1 MVSKINRNNRKL
13 YYNQN
18 IVCCRSM
25 SVVNNERGK
34 FAKNRQIQKT
44 KRVENLVYNR
54 QNCVT
59 QTVEDEDDIHVVPD
73 ISIDHPTTT
82 NCFDPVFQ
90 NEIVIDLA
98 ENDNNVDF
106 DLDFTN
112 IPSDLVD
119 LSYCRFVV
127 ELDVLAKQLQQCT
140 KCCTPLHLHN
150 SLGVRPLGLSGIL
163 FVQCTECGNIDRIKL
178 GKTHYRTEVKRG
190 NGIFDINTKV
200 TTGMIHAGIGE
211 TQLNNLLA
219 AMNIHCINSKTLKE
233 REIEIGEIIESN
245 AEASEKKFLLE
256 EAVEAITLNEDSQQQ
271 KGIHASTETC
281 WQKKG
286 SGRAYNSL
294 SGVASLIGQKTGKV
308 LHHTIRS
315 GDCRVSKAME
325 PDMVVQMIRDLK
337 EQNVPISE
345 LAGDDDSTGYN
356 RAIKEMPDL
365 HMDKISDRNHV
376 TKNIVNKLYSMKPK
390 HKELSVMVINAITR
404 NFAYMVD
411 QNKGNQAGIENG
423 LRASIEHIF
432 GEHAHC
438 MQSWCGHLKDKT
450 TYKHSSLPHGKDLK
464 SLDLKSDLEKWFLDK
479 LVPNS
484 KKLAN
489 LASSQAN
496 ESLNMTI
503 ATKAPKYKHYSASS
517 SLSYRVSSAVLQK
530 NEGYS
535 YVSEVHESSGLSPG
549 AETLKRS
556 LKLNRKRDR
565 KSTIS
570 KTKEGKKQRLLL
582 KKKRSSKNSGMEVRE
597 EKTYESEIEI
607 EHPDQEEIPEV
618 MEIDEVD
625 KEAITVAPLLVFDLE
640 TTGLSRSSDI
650 IQLAAYSKDSTF
662 DTYILPSQPI
672 SKEATNITKIT
683 VRGNNMLYNSN
694 PVNFKYPHQ
703 ALTDFVTFLSEFS
716 CKPILVGHNIKR
728 FDCHIL
734 YNALRFYNMYSEF
747 CSHIIG
753 FVDSLDVFKHVVPGL
768 SSYSQTSLVDTLL
781 DETYAARNAL
791 EDTRLL
797 FRLIT
802 CTSQGNV
809 ISDNITA
816 QFGIHNAQ
824 ICLTWNATEDHLF
837 LECNVLNLENE
848 ILLED
853 AFARRRGRCFK
864 HKTISCVTSDQGD
877 MIFQEFSD
885 SGFSLV
891 LKTVK
896 GKADG
901 NWKCVHGLQEANVD
915 IVLSKG
921 T

>member
-1 MVSKINRNNRKL
+1 MKVL
-13 YYNQN
+13 
-18 IVCCRSM
+18 
-25 SVVNNERGK
+25 E
-34 FAKNRQIQKT
+34 KN
-44 KRVENLVYNR
+44 
-54 QNCVT
+54 
-59 QTVEDEDDIHVVPD
+59 
-73 ISIDHPTTT
+73 
-82 NCFDPVFQ
+82 
-90 NEIVIDLA
+90 
-98 ENDNNVDF
+98 
-106 DLDFTN
+106 
-112 IPSDLVD
+112 
-119 LSYCRFVV
+119 
-127 ELDVLAKQLQQCT
+127 
-140 KCCTPLHLHN
+140 
-150 SLGVRPLGLSGIL
+150 
-163 FVQCTECGNIDRIKL
+163 
-178 GKTHYRTEVKRG
+178 
-190 NGIFDINTKV
+190 
-200 TTGMIHAGIGE
+200 GMIHAGIGE

-219 AMNIHCINSKTLKE
+219 AMNIHCINPKTLKE
-233 REIEIGEIIESN
+233 REMEIGEVLESN
-245 AEASEKKFLLE
+245 AEASEKNFLLE
-256 EAVEAITLNEDSQQQ
+256 EAIEAITLDEDSQQQ
-271 KGIHASTETC
+271 KGINASTDTC

-308 LHHTIRS
+308 LHHTMRS
-315 GDCRVSKAME
+315 GDCRVCTIANRKGEVPRKHKCTKNWTGSAKAME
-325 PDMVVQMIRDLK
+325 PDMVVQMIRDLN

-356 RAIKEMPDL
+356 RAMKEMPDL
-365 HMDKISDRNHV
+365 QMVKTSDRNHV
-376 TKNIVNKLYSMKPK
+376 TKNIVNKLYSLKPK

-404 NFAYMVD
+404 NFAYMLD

-423 LRASIEHIF
+423 LRASIDHIF

-438 MQSWCGHLKDKT
+438 MQSWCGYLKDKS

-464 SLDLKSDLEKWFLDK
+464 SLDLKSDLEKLFLDK

-530 NEGYS
+530 NEGYG

-549 AETLKRS
+549 GETVKRS

-565 KSTIS
+565 KSTVS

-582 KKKRSSKNSGMEVRE
+582 KKKRTSKNSGMEVRE
-597 EKTYESEIEI
+597 GKTYESEIGI

-618 MEIDEVD
+618 MEIGEVD
-625 KEAITVAPLLVFDLE
+625 KEAMTVAPLLVFDLE

-683 VRGNNMLYNSN
+683 VCGNNMLYNSK

-703 ALTDFVTFLSEFS
+703 ALTDFITFLSEFS

-768 SSYSQTSLVDTLL
+768 ASYSQTSLVDTLL
-781 DETYAARNAL
+781 DETYAAHNAL

-797 FRLIT
+797 FRLVT

-809 ISDNITA
+809 ISDNITGFIFSPNYPHNCHIQQDNLKTFSEA
-816 QFGIHNAQ
+816 INCKAVSKATALKAAHSNLRLSHLKLSIERNGIDGLRALLSE
-824 ICLTWNATEDHLF
+824 LTIQGK
-837 LECNVLNLENE
+837 VP
-848 ILLED
+848 
-853 AFARRRGRCFK
+853 
-864 HKTISCVTSDQGD
+864 VTSCKKVIQKLYD
-877 MIFQEFSD
+877 FLTRE
-885 SGFSLV
+885 
-891 LKTVK
+891 T
-896 GKADG
+896 
-901 NWKCVHGLQEANVD
+901 
-915 IVLSKG
+915 
-921 T
+921 

>member
-1 MVSKINRNNRKL
+1 
-13 YYNQN
+13 
-18 IVCCRSM
+18 
-25 SVVNNERGK
+25 
-34 FAKNRQIQKT
+34 
-44 KRVENLVYNR
+44 
-54 QNCVT
+54 
-59 QTVEDEDDIHVVPD
+59 
-73 ISIDHPTTT
+73 
-82 NCFDPVFQ
+82 
-90 NEIVIDLA
+90 
-98 ENDNNVDF
+98 
-106 DLDFTN
+106 
-112 IPSDLVD
+112 
-119 LSYCRFVV
+119 
-127 ELDVLAKQLQQCT
+127 
-140 KCCTPLHLHN
+140 
-150 SLGVRPLGLSGIL
+150 
-163 FVQCTECGNIDRIKL
+163 
-178 GKTHYRTEVKRG
+178 
-190 NGIFDINTKV
+190 
-200 TTGMIHAGIGE
+200 MIHAGIGE

-219 AMNIHCINSKTLKE
+219 AMNLHCINSKTLKD
-233 REIEIGEIIESN
+233 REIEIGEVMECS
-245 AEASEKKFLLE
+245 AEASERKFLLE
-256 EAVEAITLNEDSQQQ
+256 EAVEAISLNEDSQQQ
-271 KGIHASTETC
+271 EGIHASTDTC

-308 LHHTIRS
+308 LHHTMRS
-315 GDCRVSKAME
+315 GDCRVCSIANRKGEVPRKHKCSKNWTGSAKAME

-365 HMDKISDRNHV
+365 HMEKTSDRNHV

-411 QNKGNQAGIENG
+411 QNKGNQTGIENG
-423 LRASIEHIF
+423 LRASIDHIF

-438 MQSWCGHLKDKT
+438 VQSWCGYLKDKT

-464 SLDLKSDLEKWFLDK
+464 SLDLKSDLEKLFLDK

-549 AETLKRS
+549 TETLKRS

-565 KSTIS
+565 KSTVS
-570 KTKEGKKQRLLL
+570 KTREGKKQRLLL

-597 EKTYESEIEI
+597 GKTYESEIGL

-618 MEIDEVD
+618 MEIDKFD

-650 IQLAAYSKDSTF
+650 IQLAACSKDSTF

-683 VRGNNMLYNSN
+683 VRGNNMLYNSK

-703 ALTDFVTFLSEFS
+703 ALTDFITFLSEFS

-768 SSYSQTSLVDTLL
+768 SSYSQTNLVDTLL
-781 DETYAARNAL
+781 DETYAAHNAL

-809 ISDNITA
+809 ISDNITDFIFSSNYPHNCHMHQDNLTTFSEA
-816 QFGIHNAQ
+816 INCKALSKATALKAARSNLRLCHLQLSIERNGLDGLRALLSELTNQGI
-824 ICLTWNATEDHLF
+824 
-837 LECNVLNLENE
+837 V
-848 ILLED
+848 
-853 AFARRRGRCFK
+853 R
-864 HKTISCVTSDQGD
+864 VTSCKKIIQKMYD
-877 MIFQEFSD
+877 FLTPES
-885 SGFSLV
+885 
-891 LKTVK
+891 
-896 GKADG
+896 
-901 NWKCVHGLQEANVD
+901 
-915 IVLSKG
+915 
-921 T
+921 